1 MSRIANGCHSIIIN
15 LSMSQAITEQFC
27 KIIFELLLDS
37 VAIIAHTTSRKF
49 GRLEYLYI
57 YICRALS
64 QHTYSFFPLFFVS
77 SYKKPTVAANCTMF
91 KRFSKKKE
99 EESPDSKKNL
109 IKIDK
114 PIEEIP
120 STITIPD
127 EPKLDEEQKK
137 KYKIILKYFQ
147 DPELRIP
154 NSEKQISDNIPDT
167 ESNTAPLTD
176 IEKAWITRE
185 CICRYLRATKWVV
198 EDCKKRI
205 SGSIAWRREF
215 GISHFGEENGDS
227 ITSDSIAIENESG
240 KNVVLGYE
248 NDARPILYL
257 KPGRQ
262 NTKTSHR
269 QVQHLVFML
278 ERVIDFMP
286 PGQDSLA
293 LLIDFK
299 EYPDV
304 PKVQGNSKIPPIGVG
319 KEVLHILQTHYPERL
334 GKALLTNIPW
344 LAWTFLKLIHPFIDP
359 LTREKLVFDE
369 PFNKY
374 VPLDQLD
381 HLYGGDIDF
390 TYKQDVYW
398 PSLNEIAK
406 TKREHY
412 LARFQKFGSVIG
424 LSEVDLRGHHE
435 ELKFPVE
442 SE

>member
-1 MSRIANGCHSIIIN
+1 
-15 LSMSQAITEQFC
+15 
-27 KIIFELLLDS
+27 
-37 VAIIAHTTSRKF
+37 
-49 GRLEYLYI
+49 
-57 YICRALS
+57 
-64 QHTYSFFPLFFVS
+64 
-77 SYKKPTVAANCTMF
+77 MF

-99 EESPDSKKNL
+99 EPSDSDLKKKENL

-114 PIEEIP
+114 PIGNIP
-120 STITIPD
+120 NSITIPD
-127 EPKLDEEQKK
+127 EKKLDEEQTK
-137 KYKIILKYFQ
+137 KYKIVLKHFQ
-147 DPELRIP
+147 NPDLRIP
-154 NSEKQISDNIPDT
+154 NSEKQIKDNIPETD
-167 ESNTAPLTD
+167 ENSAPLTE
-176 IEKAWITRE
+176 IEKAWVTRE

-198 EDCKKRI
+198 DDCKDRI
-205 SGSIAWRREF
+205 AGSIAWRREF
-215 GISHFGEENGDS
+215 GISHFGEENGDV
-227 ITSDSIAIENESG
+227 ITSDSVSIENESG
-240 KNVVLGYE
+240 KNVIMGYE

-369 PFNKY
+369 PFSKY

-381 HLYGGDIDF
+381 YLYGGDLAF
-390 TYKQDVYW
+390 TYKHDVYW
-398 PSLNEIAK
+398 PNLNDLAK
-406 TKREHY
+406 EKREHY

-424 LSEVDLRGHHE
+424 LSELDLRGDHE
-435 ELKFPVE
+435 EMLFPVE
-442 SE
+442 A